1 MPVEKSSVAPA
12 PVLVIDDDEHI
23 RQLLVAVLEDA
34 GYPAIAV
41 DNGRDALE
49 TLAQIT
55 PALILLDVMMPRMD
69 GFTFVTELARRG
81 LRDVAPIIILT
92 AAYRARPMVE
102 QLAAD
107 GYIEKPFTIPTL
119 LAEIERCLGTAP

>member
-1 MPVEKSSVAPA
+1 MPVEQSSAAPS

-23 RQLLVAVLEDA
+23 RLLLVAVLEDA
-34 GYPAIAV
+34 GYHAIAV
-41 DNGRDALE
+41 DNGRDALDI
-49 TLAQIT
+49 LAQTT

-69 GFTFVTELARRG
+69 GFTFVTELTRRG
-81 LRDVAPIIILT
+81 LRNVAPLIILT

-102 QLAAD
+102 QVGAD

-119 LAEIERCLGTAP
+119 LAEMERCLGQAP